1 MDNALVFPSLLAG
14 VLWAVA
20 MLAWFL
26 ANDIVKNNFK
36 FILTFFL
43 FKILN

>member
-26 ANDIVKNNFK
+26 ANDIVKYFK
-36 FILTFFL
+36 LILIFL